1 MGTVMVANAS
11 AFAPNLQK
19 GLIAAEQIIT
29 LIERKPKIQDP
40 KSLKN
45 DTWVTTLHIY
55 IIEHTIIL
63 YINFLMT

>member
-29 LIERKPKIQDP
+29 LIERKPLIQDP
-40 KSLKN
+40 KSLTN
-45 DTWVTTLHIY
+45 DNWVVKFFIY
-55 IIEHTIIL
+55 SVYHEK
-63 YINFLMT
+63 Y